1 MRTVRIDISKLPI
14 TRIGFKFGAGFYLG
28 YNLIKAI
35 DKGLS
40 ERKTPLINI
49 VVDRKSKENKDEE

>member
-14 TRIGFKFGAGFYLG
+14 TRIGFKFGVGFYLG
-28 YNLIKAI
+28 YNLIKA
-35 DKGLS
+35 
-40 ERKTPLINI
+40 I